1 MSVLLYDEGLRRH
14 ILQVYNYT
22 CLGLAVTGL
31 VAFGVAAT
39 PSLYQAIFGTSLKWV
54 AMFAP
59 LAFVLFLSF
68 RIERMSASAVQTA
81 FWAFATVM
89 GVSMAT
95 IFMTFTGM
103 SIGRTFLITAIMFGG
118 VSLWGYTTKR
128 SEENTSELQSL
139 MRISY
144 AVLCLNKKNIQYVH

>member
-1 MSVLLYDEGLRRH
+1 MVA
-14 ILQVYNYT
+14 Q
-22 CLGLAVTGL
+22 LAV
-31 VAFGVAAT
+31 
-39 PSLYQAIFGTSLKWV
+39 
-54 AMFAP
+54 
-59 LAFVLFLSF
+59 VLFLSF

-103 SIGRTFLITAIMFGG
+103 SIGRTFLITAIMFGS

-128 SEENTSELQSL
+128 DLARFSTFLFMGLLGVVIASL
-139 MRISY
+139 DIGRASGGERGCPY
-144 AVLCLNKKNIQYVH
+144 

>member
-1 MSVLLYDEGLRRH
+1 MG
-14 ILQVYNYT
+14 
-22 CLGLAVTGL
+22 LGLAVTGL

-81 FWAFATVM
+81 FWSFATVM

-95 IFMTFTGM
+95 IFMTFNGM
-103 SIGRTFLITAIMFGG
+103 SIGRTFLITDIMFGG
-118 VSLWGYTTKR
+118 
-128 SEENTSELQSL
+128 ELGSASC
-139 MRISY
+139 RER
-144 AVLCLNKKNIQYVH
+144 VCPYV

>member
-1 MSVLLYDEGLRRH
+1 
-14 ILQVYNYT
+14 
-22 CLGLAVTGL
+22 
-31 VAFGVAAT
+31 
-39 PSLYQAIFGTSLKWV
+39 
-54 AMFAP
+54 MFAP

-103 SIGRTFLITAIMFGG
+103 SIGRTYIITAIMFGG
-118 VSLWGYTTKR
+118 VSLGGYTTKR
-128 SEENTSELQSL
+128 DMDRFSNFRFKGRSEASRSGQAGVITVKSWWCAIN
-139 MRISY
+139 
-144 AVLCLNKKNIQYVH
+144 

>member
-1 MSVLLYDEGLRRH
+1 M
-14 ILQVYNYT
+14 LQVYYYRGW
-22 CLGLAVTGL
+22 GLAVTGL

-118 VSLWGYTTKR
+118 VRDRKSTR
-128 SEENTSELQSL
+128 
-139 MRISY
+139 
-144 AVLCLNKKNIQYVH
+144 LNSSH

>member
-1 MSVLLYDEGLRRH
+1 MRISDWISDVCSSDL
-14 ILQVYNYT
+14 
-22 CLGLAVTGL
+22 
-31 VAFGVAAT
+31 AT

-68 RIERMSASAVQTA
+68 RIERMSASAVQPA

-103 SIGRTFLITAIMFGG
+103 SIGRTFLITAIMFG
-118 VSLWGYTTKR
+118 VVCLWVYM
-128 SEENTSELQSL
+128 N
-139 MRISY
+139 MRDLARFSTF
-144 AVLCLNKKNIQYVH
+144 LSMGL

>member
-1 MSVLLYDEGLRRH
+1 MRISDWSSDVCSSDL
-14 ILQVYNYT
+14 
-22 CLGLAVTGL
+22 
-31 VAFGVAAT
+31 
-39 PSLYQAIFGTSLKWV
+39 
-54 AMFAP
+54 
-59 LAFVLFLSF
+59 LFLSF

-128 SEENTSELQSL
+128 DLARFSTFLFMGLIGVVIASL
-139 MRISY
+139 DRKSTR
-144 AVLCLNKKNIQYVH
+144 LNSSH